1 MMLCCSNLCLN
12 HMKMY
17 WQSPSCGISVTYNV
31 QGWGPRCSQP
41 RARGVRAQRGGRGAA
56 EGSPL
61 ILEPTGAREGSWVWK
76 GCLKAMSVCSALE
89 LLQAALGGRRYL
101 LSLFLGWSI
110 PAPDGFFAFLIHQNQ
125 SNKPGGWAGLISGA
139 SLITISPS
147 PSVSPSVPAWV
158 CSAPQ
163 AAHPW
168 LSQARL
174 TFLCIHSPA
183 RISPSN
189 WNLSPSKWQLP
200 F

>member
-1 MMLCCSNLCLN
+1 
-12 HMKMY
+12 MY
-17 WQSPSCGISVTYNV
+17 WQSPSCGIFDTYDV
-31 QGWGPRCSQP
+31 QGWDPRCSQV
-41 RARGVRAQRGGRGAA
+41 RARGGRAQRDGRGGA

-61 ILEPTGAREGSWVWK
+61 VLGTPQVPGKDLGFQKDVKKPCQCVLLWNCSRQHWEAGDIFGLEHPCSRRILLLVWFTTTRAK
-76 GCLKAMSVCSALE
+76 
-89 LLQAALGGRRYL
+89 
-101 LSLFLGWSI
+101 
-110 PAPDGFFAFLIHQNQ
+110 N
-125 SNKPGGWAGLISGA
+125 PGGWAGLISGV
-139 SLITISPS
+139 SLINTP
-147 PSVSPSVPAWV
+147 PFASVSPSVPAWV

-174 TFLCIHSPA
+174 TFLCMHSPA